1 MGTSKSSQSS
11 PEASPRPSRPRRSSP
26 TTASPPTPGVA
37 PKATKSATIPP
48 PPERPPFQLGDHAI
62 AAGSLERLE
71 LPVARLP
78 TGTQLSLP
86 VAVAHGVEPGP
97 VVWVSSAIHGDELN
111 GLAVIRSVLRQL
123 NPRALRGTLI
133 AVSVVNVFGIINA
146 SRYLPDR
153 RDLNRSF
160 PGSPR
165 GPLAGQLA
173 HLFIEQVARRS
184 NVGIDLHTGSDG
196 RTNLPQVRCDLE
208 DPETRRL
215 ARAFGAPVILH
226 ASLRDGSLRA
236 AARELGVPVLLY
248 EGGEAHRFDRAA
260 IEVGARGVLRVFASL
275 GMLEESLPELQLEP
289 VEAHKSSWIRAR
301 QAGFCD
307 LKVELGQRIRKDQ
320 AVANIFDASGK
331 REHQI
336 KSKVEGIVIGRL
348 QQALVHRGDAL
359 LNVAQIDGAEI
370 PRTF

>member
-1 MGTSKSSQSS
+1 MAPTK
-11 PEASPRPSRPRRSSP
+11 ASIAPTRGNTRS
-26 TTASPPTPGVA
+26 AST
-37 PKATKSATIPP
+37 PP
-48 PPERPPFQLGDHAI
+48 PRPERPPFELGEHAI
-62 AAGSLERLE
+62 AAGTLEHLE

-86 VAVAHGVEPGP
+86 VAVAHGIEPGP

-196 RTNLPQVRCDLE
+196 RTNLPQIRCDLE
-208 DPETRRL
+208 HPETRRL

-236 AARELGVPVLLY
+236 AGRELGVPVLLY

-260 IEVGARGVLRVFASL
+260 IDVGARGVLRVFASL
-275 GMLEESLPELQLEP
+275 GMLEEALPDLHLEP
-289 VEAHKSSWIRAR
+289 VEAYKSSWIRAR

-307 LKVELGQRIRKDQ
+307 LQVELGQRIHKDQ
-320 AVANIFDASGK
+320 PVATIFDASGK
-331 REHQI
+331 REHRV
-336 KSKVEGIVIGRL
+336 KSKLEGIVIGRL

-359 LNVAQIDGAEI
+359 LNVAQIDGAYL